1 MLREILLAP
10 QSKTNDTGRH
20 NRQAC
25 LAFLCD
31 GVDGASAG
39 VDGIRLVKQDFKSPS
54 LKAKKHFVK
63 GLTFRLSAIR
73 FLFKLEVTVSSNLNT
88 TNSRFSHT
96 QHKIT
101 TCL

>member
-1 MLREILLAP
+1 MLREISLAP

-31 GVDGASAG
+31 GVDG
-39 VDGIRLVKQDFKSPS
+39 IRLVKQDFKSPS
-54 LKAKKHFVK
+54 LKAKKNFVK

-96 QHKIT
+96 KHKIT